1 MNKDRLVNLLFAA
14 MLVLGLGLIV
24 ARTVVTGPPAP
35 EPPMF
40 QAGLRFHDGMAS
52 AQRDHKPLF
61 VVLSATWCGPCQS
74 YQRGA
79 LVDPRVEQWVTANA
93 VAVHVDVDED
103 LAAAEALGVSSIPTT
118 IMIRDGAELGR
129 FTGGLSAGEL
139 MQWLETTAKK
149 STPTPANPTLPA
161 APSEP
166 VGG

>member
-1 MNKDRLVNLLFAA
+1 MNKDRLVNLLFGA

-24 ARTVVTGPPAP
+24 ARTVITGAPAP

-40 QAGLRFHDGMAS
+40 HAGLRFHDGMSS

-79 LVDPRVEQWVTANA
+79 LIDPRVEQWVGANT
-93 VAVHVDVDED
+93 VAVHVDVDD
-103 LAAAEALGVSSIPTT
+103 DAAAATALGVSSIPTT

-129 FTGGLSAGEL
+129 FTGQMSADEL
-139 MQWLETTAKK
+139 LKWLDATANA
-149 STPTPANPTLPA
+149 SAPA
-161 APSEP
+161 APAHDPETP
-166 VGG
+166 TDPGAG